1 MSDDDKAAA
10 RLSRTRQDEVMRIVR
25 DLRIEPEPEVEWRE
39 EADTIKEIPTPSRAP
54 AVTRSAIGVLL
65 TIPPTHRA
73 LLLGMLLGGLIFA
86 AAATAGCSRERQRGA
101 MKSSTGSHSA
111 TGSVSREAFC

>member
-1 MSDDDKAAA
+1 MIDDDKAAA

-25 DLRIEPEPEVEWRE
+25 DLRIDPEPEVEWRE
-39 EADTIKEIPTPSRAP
+39 EADTIKEVPSPSRAP

-73 LLLGMLLGGLIFA
+73 LLIGMLLGGLII
-86 AAATAGCSRERQRGA
+86 
-101 MKSSTGSHSA
+101 SA
-111 TGSVSREAFC
+111 VALVAYSMHLGHVPGWLR

>member
-1 MSDDDKAAA
+1 MIDEEKAAA

-25 DLRIEPEPEVEWRE
+25 DLRIDPEPEVEWRDS

-86 AAATAGCSRERQRGA
+86 AAALLAYSMHLGHVPGWLR
-101 MKSSTGSHSA
+101 
-111 TGSVSREAFC
+111 